1 MPKVT
6 DAYREARRDEIARA
20 ALRCLARN
28 GFANTSVADII
39 AESGVSA
46 GAIYSHFSGKAEI
59 AQHVAHIVM
68 DSKAAEL
75 IDYAG
80 EREDP
85 LSPTETIQF
94 LLETLGREGVSK
106 TMLLQVW
113 AEATVDPELN
123 RVMAHAVGQLRH
135 AFVSAVRP
143 WLTANGMPADEA
155 SVQRAATTMLTLSQ
169 GFIANTALF
178 GDRDPAEYLATAGM
192 LLR

>member
-6 DAYREARRDEIARA
+6 DAYREARREEIAQA

-28 GFANTSVADII
+28 GFANTSMADII
-39 AESGVSA
+39 AESGLSA
-46 GAIYSHFSGKAEI
+46 GAIYSHFASKADI
-59 AQHVAHIVM
+59 ARHVAQIVM

-75 IDYAG
+75 IDHASG
-80 EREDP
+80 LGRP
-85 LSPTETIQF
+85 LAPAETIQF

-106 TMLLQVW
+106 PMLLQLW
-113 AEATVDPELN
+113 AEATVDPDIHL
-123 RVMAHAVGQLRH
+123 MMTQAVGQLRR
-135 AFVSAVRP
+135 AYDVTVRP
-143 WLTANGMPADEA
+143 WLVANGMPADEA
-155 SVQRAATTMLTLSQ
+155 SVRHAVTAMLTLSQ

>member
-6 DAYREARRDEIARA
+6 DAYREARRDEIAQA

-28 GFANTSVADII
+28 GFANTSMADII
-39 AESGVSA
+39 AESGASA
-46 GAIYSHFSGKAEI
+46 GAIYSHFAGKADI
-59 AQHVAHIVM
+59 ARHVAQIVM

-75 IDYAG
+75 TAHANGLGRPMAPAESI
-80 EREDP
+80 R
-85 LSPTETIQF
+85 F

-106 TMLLQVW
+106 SMLVQLW
-113 AEATVDPELN
+113 AEATVDPEIHL
-123 RVMAHAVGQLRH
+123 MMSEAVGQLRH
-135 AFVSAVRP
+135 AYVVTVRP
-143 WLTANGMPADEA
+143 WLVSHGMPAGEA

-178 GDRDPAEYLATAGM
+178 GDRDVGEFLAEAGM